1 MDTSNQG
8 LALED
13 RLRGMILTNEAAEPS
28 VPGQQSQSSR
38 TGVPQPL
45 HSEQSPM
52 SFRQEE
58 QKQHNSNTNPDN
70 RDHPGQQS
78 RRANRPNQAQ
88 RRQNAASDAA
98 NSILSGSTGQA
109 LPQQVPSQSPTQT
122 TFPRDNGANLGY
134 QRFRPD
140 HMNNAGSQNQRP
152 LERAPN
158 MGMRQKGFSR
168 QSQQQTQT
176 YSSPVNGA
184 YTQSRPQYGR
194 PNPRNAQLYNPVGN
208 QNQMMYYQQQGQAA
222 KVAQN
227 DFLNETLYS
236 VAPSFTVTKEET
248 VGKETLRDRLQE
260 ICCKAVIDHEQ
271 NQDPAFDVNSVDL
284 RCFGSVGSGFAM
296 PNSDMDLALLS
307 PLSTPEPCS
316 AESPIPR
323 LLEKS
328 LLQAGHGARLLTKT
342 RVPIIRF
349 CEKPTEHLRLAL
361 LEERQKW
368 ENEEKEKASDPKL
381 KSKAT
386 KPRKSIEGNSK
397 AGTNDEDS
405 SETSSPL
412 RDEDKS
418 TPDTDKTNME
428 GNGGTNRA
436 VGEKQISVEVAA
448 VGTSNQGPKNERQEP
463 KQFHI
468 ETEGEDENAPERS
481 DEERVR
487 LYKLAMH
494 DGWYLPQERRIITR
508 FVAQFNKH
516 QLSQDSQEL
525 IQARAELKTLPNILK
540 RHREPRNN
548 PLDYPKSGVGTQC
561 DINFSNF
568 LALHNTKLLYCCSLC
583 DARVKSMVLF
593 IKSWAKRRKINSPY
607 HGTLSSYG
615 YVLMVLHYLINVAK
629 PPVLPNLQHVPGALN
644 DSPDNPSKLGGYDV
658 RFWRDE
664 AAIIAIVQAGKMNS
678 NNESIGS
685 LLWGFFHYFGT
696 NNPPSSFDWMT
707 QVLSLRT
714 KDGGILTKAGK
725 GWTGA
730 KTVVSEAKNEGEEKK
745 EVRHRYLFAIEDPF
759 EIDHNVART
768 VVHNGIVAIRNEFR
782 RAVSI
787 IGSVRYSGCCAKD
800 DLMAEAEER
809 EHLQHKPFGHPP
821 KGYGQV
827 KAPVKDDATKNS
839 NGIVAGEEKRRSLT
853 VQEATAAANERMR
866 LDRLQVSSSK
876 PADMSP

>member
-1 MDTSNQG
+1 MDTSNHG

-13 RLRGMILTNEAAEPS
+13 RLRGMILINEAAEPS
-28 VPGQQSQSSR
+28 VPGQPVQPSR
-38 TGVPQPL
+38 NSVPQML
-45 HSEQSPM
+45 QSDRNPVP
-52 SFRQEE
+52 FRQAE
-58 QKQHNSNTNPDN
+58 QKQNNPNTNPHN
-70 RDHPGQQS
+70 RDHPSQQS
-78 RRANRPNQAQ
+78 RRASRPNQAQ
-88 RRQNAASDAA
+88 RRQNAVNDAGD
-98 NSILSGSTGQA
+98 SIFSGLIGQA
-109 LPQQVPSQSPTQT
+109 PPHQASNPSPTQDD
-122 TFPRDNGANLGY
+122 FLGDYAVHPGY
-134 QRFRPD
+134 QRFRSNHLP
-140 HMNNAGSQNQRP
+140 NAAPQNQRP
-152 LERAPN
+152 LERVPN

-176 YSSPVNGA
+176 YASPMNGA
-184 YTQSRPQYGR
+184 YSQPRPQYGR
-194 PNPRNAQLYNPVGN
+194 PNPRNAQLYNPLAS
-208 QNQMMYYQQQGQAA
+208 QNQIVQHQQYGLAA
-222 KVAQN
+222 KAAQD
-227 DFLNETLYS
+227 DFLNETLYI

-248 VGKETLRDRLQE
+248 AAKELLRDRLRE

-271 NQDPAFDVNSVDL
+271 HQNPAFDVKSVDL

-349 CEKPTEHLRLAL
+349 CEKPTEPLRLAL

-368 ENEEKEKASDPKL
+368 EDEERDKATDPKL
-381 KSKAT
+381 KFKGTNPKKA
-386 KPRKSIEGNSK
+386 KEGK
-397 AGTNDEDS
+397 VGTNDEDK

-412 RDEDKS
+412 RDEEKS
-418 TPDTDKTNME
+418 TPDANRTSME
-428 GNGGTNRA
+428 YNGGTNGA
-436 VGEKQISVEVAA
+436 VGEKQIVVEGIA
-448 VGTSNQGPKNERQEP
+448 VGISNQVPKNERQEI
-463 KQFHI
+463 KTFHI
-468 ETEGEDENAPERS
+468 ATEREDENASERS

-494 DGWYLPQERRIITR
+494 DGWYLPPERRIIAR

-516 QLSQDSQEL
+516 QLSQDPQEL
-525 IQARAELKTLPNILK
+525 MQAREELKNLPNILK

-568 LALHNTKLLYCCSLC
+568 LALHNTKLLYCYSLC

-593 IKSWAKRRKINSPY
+593 IKNWAKRRKINSPY

-615 YVLMVLHYLINVAK
+615 YVLMVLHYLVNVAK

-644 DSPDNPSKLGGYDV
+644 DSPDNPSKLEGYDV

-664 AAIIAIVQAGKMNS
+664 TAITAIVEAGKMNS

-696 NNPPSSFDWMT
+696 NNPPGSFDWMT

-714 KDGGILTKAGK
+714 RDGGILTKAGK

-800 DLMAEAEER
+800 DLMAEAGER

-827 KAPVKDDATKNS
+827 KAPVKDDAAKNG
-839 NGIVAGEEKRRSLT
+839 NDVGAGEAKRRSLT

-866 LDRLQVSSSK
+866 LDSLQMSDTK
-876 PADMSP
+876 PADISQ